1 MAGHDPCM
9 PVLRW
14 SVAQTVTLEELLL
27 AAQDAA
33 LAGVWAALPGIV
45 QSYNASEQTAD
56 IQPAVMNGYTDE
68 AGNRA
73 PETLPVIPRV
83 PVVFPGAGSYSITW
97 PLAVGD
103 TVLLVFSSRSIDT
116 YLSQGG
122 VVDPRDDRRHS
133 LSDAV
138 AIPGLRTY
146 KAPIASATA
155 SADALVLAAPSL
167 LLGGADASDP
177 VVRKSDLDAF
187 IQNDFVGHTHGITG
201 IQTGSSALISDGASA
216 VSTPAC
222 SSTVMTK

>member
-1 MAGHDPCM
+1 M
-9 PVLRW
+9 
-14 SVAQTVTLEELLL
+14 AQTVTLEELLL
-27 AAQDAA
+27 TAQDAS
-33 LAGVWAALPGIV
+33 LAGLWSALPGIV

-68 AGNRA
+68 GGERA
-73 PETLPVIPRV
+73 TETLPVIPRV

-97 PLAVGD
+97 PLAKGD

-146 KAPIASATA
+146 KSPIASATA
-155 SADALVLAAPSL
+155 SADALVLAAPTL

-177 VVRKSDLDAF
+177 VARKSDL
-187 IQNDFVGHTHGITG
+187 
-201 IQTGSSALISDGASA
+201 SA
-216 VSTPAC
+216 VVTALNNHEHYPPTISGATYTPGTLDTSVHTGTPTSSTNTPAC
-222 SSTVMTK
+222 SSVVKAK